1 MPLIIVKT
9 KNSKK
14 AKSFYDKMNT
24 QLKKPT
30 HLLMNPISGKVIKFN
45 REDNL
50 ITVLKI
56 KLLAFP
62 VYWVVLMAG
71 AVHIIYRNI
80 FTLVLTLVLAL
91 FCVPFTSSFW
101 YILYY
106 YGLRKHGFKGKIKRL
121 GPIKAW
127 EVYSGAN

>member
-1 MPLIIVKT
+1 
-9 KNSKK
+9 
-14 AKSFYDKMNT
+14 
-24 QLKKPT
+24 
-30 HLLMNPISGKVIKFN
+30 MNPIKGTVMGFVNS
-45 REDNL
+45 DNF

-56 KLLAFP
+56 KIQAFP

-71 AVHIIYRNI
+71 AVHALYRNI

-101 YILYY
+101 YMLYY

-121 GPIKAW
+121 TPSKAW
-127 EVYSGAN
+127 GEYIGAN